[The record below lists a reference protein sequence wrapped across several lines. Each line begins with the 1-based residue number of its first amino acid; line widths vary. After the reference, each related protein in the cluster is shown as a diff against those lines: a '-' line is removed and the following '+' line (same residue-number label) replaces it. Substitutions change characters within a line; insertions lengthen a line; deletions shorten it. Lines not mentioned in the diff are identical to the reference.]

1 MAAANDQTRSRLVP
15 IAPAPVSENGA
26 NKDSTQIIMSFSCQ
40 TCAKRKVKCDK
51 VTPICSSC
59 RKSKLECL
67 YRAPLPR
74 SRKRKPSD
82 GDLERLAR
90 YERILHQHGLLDAE
104 TSPPVRET
112 PAEEPISLQW
122 NEPGESGSGK
132 LLTNQGKS
140 RYIDSRFWRNFGDHE
155 IQGMLDGEQQQKDYD
170 DRINGSITDPLT
182 GAFMGSQQDLLQ
194 YHPTHT
200 TAMFMWETY
209 IDRVEP
215 LGKILHVPSTA
226 EMLARASKEPEK
238 ASRTDEC
245 LLFAIYHFAV
255 FSMTED
261 ECITQLGK
269 SRTNLMERYQF
280 ATRQALVNASF
291 LKTTELPILQALV
304 IFLISCAYFYD
315 SNTYWILTGVAV
327 RIAQRI
333 GLHRDGET
341 LGLPPYE
348 VQMRRRLF
356 YRLLPLDAN
365 AGQMSGVGLS
375 ILSLAWDTKEPLNI
389 DDDQVWPGMIQA
401 PKEKK
406 GASDMIFCLSRVS
419 VGKYFAKAGRPSNG
433 SGSAHF
439 KDYQEAELVIS
450 KAESEVEE
458 TFIRYCDV
466 INPLHFL
473 TICSIRSGITAMR
486 LRIRLPRIRDQ
497 TATEEEKRNMFQL
510 ARKILDTDSAVCANP
525 SLAKYRWH
533 TRPLFLWGTWDSLV
547 VVLTILW
554 RNCNI
559 LSASEVEEVWKIL
572 ESIFYNHDELLEYK
586 RALYVAFGRLT
597 LKAWDTHPPSTSV
610 PEPSFITTLRYLQ
623 KGIPRNRIK
632 EKVSSVDTEDIGA
645 NSTPIFDPLSP
656 SDVNPSVNG
665 CFENAGIDFNL
676 DFNLEEPDWS
686 FWDQLLQTS

>member
-1 MAAANDQTRSRLVP
+1 MAAANEQTRSRLVP
-15 IAPAPVSENGA
+15 IAPAPVGENGA
-26 NKDSTQIIMSFSCQ
+26 NHDSTQTVMSFSCQ

-51 VTPICSSC
+51 MTPICSSC
-59 RKSKLECL
+59 RKTKLDCL
-67 YRAPLPR
+67 YQTPLPR
-74 SRKRKPSD
+74 SRKRKLCD
-82 GDLERLAR
+82 DDFERLLR

-104 TSPPVRET
+104 PSPPVGET
-112 PAEEPISLQW
+112 PPEDPISLQW

-132 LLTNQGKS
+132 LLANQGKS

-155 IQGMLDGEQQQKDYD
+155 IQGMLEGEPQEDYD
-170 DRINGSITDPLT
+170 GGINGSITDPLT

-200 TAMFMWETY
+200 EAMFMWELY

-245 LLFAIYHFAV
+245 LLFAIYHFSV

-269 SRTNLMERYQF
+269 PRATLLERYHF

-291 LKTTELPILQALV
+291 LKTTQLSILQALV
-304 IFLISCAYFYD
+304 IFLIPSAYSYD

-333 GLHRDGET
+333 GLHRDGEI
-341 LGLPPYE
+341 LGLPPFE

-389 DDDQVWPGMIQA
+389 DDDQIWPGMTEA

-406 GASDMIFCLSRVS
+406 GASEMIFCLSRAS

-433 SGSAHF
+433 SGSHF
-439 KDYQEAELVIS
+439 RDYQEAELVIN
-450 KAESEVEE
+450 KAETEVEE

-473 TICSIRSGITAMR
+473 IICSIRSGITAMR
-486 LRIRLPRIRDQ
+486 LRIRLPRIRNQ
-497 TATEEEKRNMFQL
+497 TATDEEKRNTFQL
-510 ARKILDTDSAVCANP
+510 ARKILDTDSAVCANA
-525 SLAKYRWH
+525 SLTKYRWH

-547 VVLTILW
+547 VVLTTLW
-554 RNCNI
+554 RNGNI
-559 LSASEVEEVWKIL
+559 LSAPEVDEVWKCL
-572 ESIFYNHDELLEYK
+572 ESIFYNHDELLELK
-586 RALYVAFGRLT
+586 RALYLAFGRLT

-610 PEPSFITTLRYLQ
+610 QEPSFITTLRFLQ
-623 KGIPRNRIK
+623 KEFSRNPTK
-632 EKVSSVDTEDIGA
+632 EKTRSVDTEDIDA
-645 NSTPIFDPLSP
+645 NSTPILDPLSAN
-656 SDVNPSVNG
+656 DANPSVNG
-665 CFENAGIDFNL
+665 RVENAGIDFSL

>member
-1 MAAANDQTRSRLVP
+1 L
-15 IAPAPVSENGA
+15 
-26 NKDSTQIIMSFSCQ
+26 
-40 TCAKRKVKCDK
+40 
-51 VTPICSSC
+51 
-59 RKSKLECL
+59 
-67 YRAPLPR
+67 
-74 SRKRKPSD
+74 RKRKPSD
-82 GDLERLAR
+82 VDLERLAR
-90 YERILHQHGLLDAE
+90 YERILHQHGLLDTE
-104 TSPPVRET
+104 PSRPVRET
-112 PAEEPISLQW
+112 PPEEPISLQW
-122 NEPGESGSGK
+122 NEPGGSGSGK
-132 LLTNQGKS
+132 LLANQGKS

-155 IQGMLDGEQQQKDYD
+155 IQGLLDGEQQEEDYD
-170 DRINGSITDPLT
+170 QVASGSITDPLT

-194 YHPTHT
+194 YHPSHT
-200 TAMFMWETY
+200 SAMFLWETY

-215 LGKILHVPSTA
+215 LCKILHAPFTA
-226 EMLARASKEPEK
+226 KMVVRASMKPEK
-238 ASRTDEC
+238 TSRAEGC

-261 ECITQLGK
+261 ECIAQLGT
-269 SRTNLMERYQF
+269 SRATVLERYHF

-291 LKTTELPILQALV
+291 LKTTELPVLQALV
-304 IFLISCAYFYD
+304 IFLVPCAYFYD

-333 GLHRDGET
+333 GLHRDGES
-341 LGLPPYE
+341 LGLSPFE

-389 DDDQVWPGMIQA
+389 DDDQIWPGMTEA
-401 PKEKK
+401 PKEKT
-406 GASDMIFCLSRVS
+406 GASEMIFCLSRAS

-439 KDYQEAELVIS
+439 KDYQEAELVIN

-458 TFIRYCDV
+458 KYIRYCDV

-486 LRIRLPRIRDQ
+486 LRIRLPKIRNQ
-497 TATEEEKRNMFQL
+497 TATDEEKRYTFQL
-510 ARKILDTDSAVCANP
+510 ARKILDTDSAACANA
-525 SLAKYRWH
+525 SLRKYRWH
-533 TRPLFLWGTWDSLV
+533 TKALFLWGTWDSLV

-554 RNCNI
+554 RNCDV
-559 LSASEVEEVWKIL
+559 LSPSEVNDVWKSL
-572 ESIFYNHDELLEYK
+572 ESIFHHHDELLEFK

-610 PEPSFITTLRYLQ
+610 PEPSFITTLRFLQ
-623 KGIPRNRIK
+623 KGIPRIRTK
-632 EKVSSVDTEDIGA
+632 EKA
-645 NSTPIFDPLSP
+645 NSIDAEDTNAKSTPMFHPLSAN
-656 SDVNPSVNG
+656 DANPSLDT
-665 CFENAGIDFNL
+665 CFENLGIDLSL
-676 DFNLEEPDWS
+676 DFNIEEPDWA